1 MELFASVG
9 IDLPSSGGGSRK
21 SRAFSRTL
29 HTPLFNHGVVEDA
42 SRRGATVFAPTED
55 QLAAVTEYARKV
67 RDPKFRSQKE
77 TAIRPLF
84 IEAVLQ
90 KVLGYEPFDPGA
102 PYTLKHEAT
111 IRTGS
116 ADVALGRFNV
126 ADTDDEIVAPFELKG
141 PSSVDLD
148 RIDPGRKRSPV
159 QQAWDY
165 AIDAPGSRWV
175 LVSNCLEI
183 RMYAFGRGRDAYET
197 FDLTRLDDPKEH
209 ERLWRILSARNLFGG
224 QTDQL
229 LRDTDSAYKA
239 VTNTLYAEY
248 KALRERLINFLRN
261 SSEDGP
267 GLDTLKAIEVAQK
280 LLDRI
285 LFIAFA
291 QRTDLMEDRLLDKA
305 SKLIN
310 NFAPQPL
317 WNNFLGLFRAVD
329 EGSPRLGIP
338 AYNGGLFASDPIA
351 DTIIV
356 PDWLAVEIAGLGE
369 WDYRREVPVTVLGRL
384 FEQSITDIEAL
395 KSGIAPEVSKKK
407 REGVVYTPD
416 SITRF
421 VVEQTVGRSL
431 DERRAALWDE
441 HGMWEPE
448 DEAPGPGTEQ
458 AAPFWRAYLE
468 ALRDFTIVDPACGS
482 GAFLV
487 AAFDEMAR
495 RYRDAVKALEA
506 LEVEIEFDVFDEI
519 VTKNLYGVDLNPESV
534 EITRLSLW
542 LKTARRD
549 HRLQN
554 LEATIRDGN
563 SLIADPAFTDRP
575 FDWTTAFPEVVARG
589 GFDVVIG
596 NPPYV
601 RMEHLK
607 PIKPYLSEHYAVADD
622 RTDLYAYFFE
632 KGVAILKTGGRLG
645 YISSSTF
652 FKTGSGENLRTF
664 LGDGVGIED
673 VVDFGDVQVFEGV
686 TTYPAILTLIK
697 GESGDAGTLRFLGVT
712 DKAPEDLGRAFARR
726 ATPMP
731 RARLGKGSWQFE
743 DDALAALRAKIT
755 VGRRTLGEVYGAPM
769 RGIVTGLNEAFV
781 IDRAARDRLVA
792 ADPKSAPLFEAFL
805 GGDDI
810 SRWAA
815 DTRDL
820 FLINIPK
827 GMVSI
832 ADYPALGIWFNDHR
846 ERSEGRATQQ
856 EWFELQQAQ
865 LNYQPAFRKPKI
877 IYPEI
882 SQGAKFALDL
892 SGSLVNKTVFCIA
905 SADTA
910 LLALLNSRLCWFF
923 ISGEATSLRGGKW
936 RILLQSIYVETIPI
950 PEMEADAR
958 RRLSALGETGAN
970 SAAVRRDLSNAVQ
983 RRILDLA
990 PAGKRK
996 LTRRLEAWHALDFTA
1011 FRDEVKA
1018 AFKSE
1023 IPVKERGD
1031 WEAYLAENAAEVHR
1045 LSAEIAAAE
1054 REIDAI
1060 VYRLFDLTPEEIALL
1075 ETSIAGQH

>member
-1 MELFASVG
+1 MELFASAG

-29 HTPLFNHGVVEDA
+29 HTPLFNYGVVEDA
-42 SRRGATVFAPTED
+42 SRRGVTVFAPTED
-55 QLAAVTEYARKV
+55 QLAAVADYARKV
-67 RDPKFRSQKE
+67 RDPKFRAQKE
-77 TAIRPLF
+77 TAIRPVF

-90 KVLGYEPFDPGA
+90 KVLGYEQFDPAA

-111 IRTGS
+111 IRAGS

-126 ADTDDEIVAPFELKG
+126 ADKTDEIVAPFELKG
-141 PSSVDLD
+141 PSSIDLD

-159 QQAWDY
+159 
-165 AIDAPGSRWV
+165 RWV

-197 FDLTRLDDPKEH
+197 FDLTRLDEPKEH

-248 KALRERLINFLRN
+248 KALRERLIDFLRN
-261 SSEDGP
+261 TGEDGP

-305 SKLIN
+305 SKMIN

-329 EGSPRLGIP
+329 KGSPRLGIP
-338 AYNGGLFASDPIA
+338 AYNGGLFANDPVA
-351 DTIIV
+351 DVVVV

-395 KSGIAPEVSKKK
+395 KSGTAPEVSKKK

-448 DEAPGPGTEQ
+448 DDSQGPPPEQ

-468 ALRDFTIVDPACGS
+468 TLRDFTIVDPACGS

-506 LEVEIEFDVFDEI
+506 LDVEIDFDVFDEI

-554 LEATIRDGN
+554 LEATIQDGN
-563 SLIADPAFTDRP
+563 SLIADPKFSDNP
-575 FDWTTAFPEVVARG
+575 FDWTAAFPEVRARG

-607 PIKPYLSEHYAVADD
+607 PIKPYLSEHYVVADD
-622 RTDLYAYFFE
+622 LSR
-632 KGVAILKTGGRLG
+632 
-645 YISSSTF
+645 
-652 FKTGSGENLRTF
+652 
-664 LGDGVGIED
+664 
-673 VVDFGDVQVFEGV
+673 
-686 TTYPAILTLIK
+686 P
-697 GESGDAGTLRFLGVT
+697 
-712 DKAPEDLGRAFARR
+712 GRARTCAPFS
-726 ATPMP
+726 AT
-731 RARLGKGSWQFE
+731 A
-743 DDALAALRAKIT
+743 
-755 VGRRTLGEVYGAPM
+755 
-769 RGIVTGLNEAFV
+769 
-781 IDRAARDRLVA
+781 
-792 ADPKSAPLFEAFL
+792 
-805 GGDDI
+805 
-810 SRWAA
+810 
-815 DTRDL
+815 
-820 FLINIPK
+820 
-827 GMVSI
+827 
-832 ADYPALGIWFNDHR
+832 
-846 ERSEGRATQQ
+846 
-856 EWFELQQAQ
+856 
-865 LNYQPAFRKPKI
+865 
-877 IYPEI
+877 
-882 SQGAKFALDL
+882 
-892 SGSLVNKTVFCIA
+892 SGSRT
-905 SADTA
+905 
-910 LLALLNSRLCWFF
+910 
-923 ISGEATSLRGGKW
+923 
-936 RILLQSIYVETIPI
+936 
-950 PEMEADAR
+950 
-958 RRLSALGETGAN
+958 
-970 SAAVRRDLSNAVQ
+970 
-983 RRILDLA
+983 
-990 PAGKRK
+990 
-996 LTRRLEAWHALDFTA
+996 
-1011 FRDEVKA
+1011 
-1018 AFKSE
+1018 
-1023 IPVKERGD
+1023 
-1031 WEAYLAENAAEVHR
+1031 
-1045 LSAEIAAAE
+1045 
-1054 REIDAI
+1054 
-1060 VYRLFDLTPEEIALL
+1060 
-1075 ETSIAGQH
+1075 

>member
-1 MELFASVG
+1 MELFASAG
-9 IDLPSSGGGSRK
+9 IDLPASGGGSRK

-42 SRRGATVFAPTED
+42 SRRGVTVFAPTED
-55 QLAAVTEYARKV
+55 QLAAVTDYARKV
-67 RDPKFRSQKE
+67 RDPKFRAQKE

-111 IRTGS
+111 IRAGS

-126 ADTDDEIVAPFELKG
+126 ADKDDEIVAPFELKG
-141 PSSVDLD
+141 PSSIDLD

-248 KALRERLINFLRN
+248 KALRERLIGFLRN

-267 GLDTLKAIEVAQK
+267 ALDTLKAIEVAQK

-338 AYNGGLFASDPIA
+338 AYNGGLFASDPVA

-356 PDWLAVEIAGLGE
+356 PDWLAVEIASLGE

-395 KSGIAPEVSKKK
+395 KSGTVPEVSKKK

-448 DEAPGPGTEQ
+448 DGEPGPEPEQ

-506 LEVEIEFDVFDEI
+506 LEVEIDFDVFDEI

-575 FDWTTAFPEVVARG
+575 FDWTTAFPEVTARG

-607 PIKPYLSEHYAVADD
+607 PIKPYLSEHYVVADD

-632 KGVAILKTGGRLG
+632 KGVHILKDGGRLG

-673 VVDFGDVQVFEGV
+673 VIDFGDVQVFEGV
-686 TTYPAILTLIK
+686 TTYPAILTLRK
-697 GESGDAGTLRFLGVT
+697 GESGGEGALRFLGVT
-712 DKAPEDLGRAFARR
+712 DKAPEDLGRDFARR
-726 ATPMP
+726 ATTMP
-731 RARLGKGSWQFE
+731 RARLGKASWQFE
-743 DDALAALRAKIT
+743 DDALAALRSKI
-755 VGRRTLGEVYGAPM
+755 VGGRKTLGEVYGAPLY
-769 RGIVTGLNEAFV
+769 GIKTGLNEAFV
-781 IDRAARDRLVA
+781 IDRATRDALVARDPNSVDVL
-792 ADPKSAPLFEAFL
+792 KSFL
-805 GGDDI
+805 KGENIKRWRIESDD
-810 SRWAA
+810 
-815 DTRDL
+815 L
-820 FLINIPK
+820 YLINTPK
-827 GMVSI
+827 GQVDI
-832 ADYPALGIWFNDHR
+832 EAYPAVRDWLAPFKDAL
-846 ERSEGRATQQ
+846 EKRATDQG
-856 EWFELQQAQ
+856 WWELQQGQ
-865 LNYQPAFRKPKI
+865 LAYQPALQLPKI
-877 IYPEI
+877 AYQDITATNP
-882 SQGAKFALDL
+882 FALERD
-892 SGSLVNKTVFCIA
+892 GSLLANTCYFVPTEDA
-905 SADTA
+905 A
-910 LLALLNSRLCWFF
+910 LLGLLNSKLAWFF
-923 ISGEATSLRGGKW
+923 FTAITNIARGGYL
-936 RILLQSIYVETIPI
+936 RLRTEFVEQLPI
-950 PEMEADAR
+950 PEFSQATRAEIEPDAR
-958 RRLSALGETGAN
+958 AATD
-970 SAAVRRDLSNAVQ
+970 SAAARHSLHCDVQ
-983 RRILDLA
+983 RRIQSDL
-990 PAGKRK
+990 GGGRK
-996 LTRRLEAWHALDFTA
+996 LTRKLEGWHDLDFAA
-1011 FRDEVKA
+1011 FRAEVKKTFGA
-1018 AFKSE
+1018 E
-1023 IPVKERGD
+1023 IPLKERGE
-1031 WEAYLAENAAEVHR
+1031 WEAYLSENAAEVHR

-1060 VYRLFDLTPEEIALL
+1060 VYRLFDLTPDEIALL
-1075 ETSIAGQH
+1075 EASIAGQH